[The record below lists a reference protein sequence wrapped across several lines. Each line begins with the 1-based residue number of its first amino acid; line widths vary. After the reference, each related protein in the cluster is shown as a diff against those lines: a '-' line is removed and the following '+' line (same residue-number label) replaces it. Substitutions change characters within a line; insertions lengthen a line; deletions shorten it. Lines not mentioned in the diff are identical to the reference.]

1 MIYLRFFCVLLRNAF
16 GTRLLLSL
24 KTKFLLFSIAR
35 NNRTCASAFYVC
47 YSAQILAL
55 SLHFAHDNIP
65 YLELCESYKALYTSY
80 TKN

>member
-35 NNRTCASAFYVC
+35 NNRTCASAFLRVLQR
-47 YSAQILAL
+47 ANTRFV
-55 SLHFAHDNIP
+55 FAFR
-65 YLELCESYKALYTSY
+65 TR
-80 TKN
+80 